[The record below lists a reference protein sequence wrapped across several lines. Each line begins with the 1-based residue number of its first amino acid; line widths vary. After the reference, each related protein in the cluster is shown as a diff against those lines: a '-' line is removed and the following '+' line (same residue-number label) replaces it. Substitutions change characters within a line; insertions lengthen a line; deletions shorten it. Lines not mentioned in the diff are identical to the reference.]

1 MHLAARRLKRLPRSP
16 PNSSN
21 GQRDR
26 EVSSAAG
33 LSPHRCTRALAPGR
47 ARARARPSACECH
60 SRVRPPFSPRSFV
73 PETVLKR
80 RKARDALLTQVAA
93 ERKAEKANGKV
104 RRAGMLKRAEAYV
117 KEYRKTE
124 RDVIDAK
131 RAARE
136 AGDYFV
142 EPQAKLGFVIRIRGI
157 NGVSPKVRKIM
168 QLLRLRQINNG
179 AFIKLNKASLQML
192 QLIKPYIA
200 WGYPN
205 LKSVRELVYKR
216 GYGKVNKQRI
226 ALTENSLIEESL
238 SASTKGSIVCV
249 EDLIHE
255 IVTVGP
261 YFKEANNFLWPF
273 KLSSAKGGMENK
285 LKHFAEGGQ
294 AGNRE
299 RYINNLVATML

>member
-1 MHLAARRLKRLPRSP
+1 M
-16 PNSSN
+16 
-21 GQRDR
+21 
-26 EVSSAAG
+26 SSAT
-33 LSPHRCTRALAPGR
+33 H
-47 ARARARPSACECH
+47 
-60 SRVRPPFSPRSFV
+60 RVRLCSFV

-80 RKARDALLTQVAA
+80 RKARDALHTQVAA